1 MSSLGDATTDPVNS
15 DPVNSNPRKRR
26 VSPCDTVRHSADKS
40 RREQESRYIEDLA
53 ELLYANLS
61 HIDSLSVKPDKCR
74 TLRKTV
80 QQIQLIKRM
89 EQEKAAQA
97 QDEVQKSDISSSSQS
112 LIEKDSLGPLLLEAL
127 DGFFFV
133 VNGEGRIMFVSENVT
148 SYLGYNQEELMN
160 TSVYSILHLGDH
172 AEFVRN
178 LLPKSLV
185 NSVPWSKESTRQ
197 NSHTFNCRMLVRVP
211 EEADTG
217 SREARQQYEIM
228 QCFTV
233 SQPKSIKEEGD
244 DLQSCLIC
252 IARRLP
258 KPQHTPMSET
268 FITKQDT
275 TGKIISIDAS
285 SLRASGRVGWEDL
298 VRKCI
303 YAFFQPQER
312 GPSYAKQLLQEVLRN
327 GTAVSAYYRFS
338 LSDGTVLR
346 AQTKCKLCYTT
357 NVETQPIIMG
367 MYSMHRDQN
376 QTSSRQSLDSGP
388 SVPHS
393 DNCSITPAK
402 TSPSHNANSSI
413 SELDFNLSHGSFPHN
428 NGASNPSSLGS
439 LSGVRVGAC
448 GSVNQDSRTPQS
460 PKPSNTGAT
469 PTAPSFISPRVL
481 GSPKNP
487 FSPNIP
493 RVPSPARHPYPY
505 ANRNAYPC
513 PYPNPNPP
521 LHSLQA
527 LSEGNKV
534 SVSFSGTS
542 SAQNS
547 PVYQPLPEVV
557 EGAASD
563 CKELLLGKSGESLG
577 FKHIGSSLAPVS
589 GSERPTGTDSKTSQ
603 DINNAKLMQLL
614 TSSQEQ
620 SRPPEMDTGSKDS
633 LSLSPVMP
641 ATSARCHTLHTSS
654 LTERHK
660 ILHRLLQQEGS
671 PSDIPA
677 LLLPH
682 NRKEVTHCSQE
693 GDGSRRKDVKDHQ
706 LLRYL
711 LDKDE
716 PTNPSL
722 SLDDVTLKSERAGS
736 FGACTPGL
744 NKAPQ
749 DRLQQFTELDQLLPT
764 LEEAAQLPSNC
775 QPNVANNSLISRGER
790 REQLL
795 DPLHSNSVT
804 RTLQRLKSLPEL
816 DAGLRGQQF
825 SVSRT
830 GDQQPWSNTSRTG
843 RNEDGSCFSS
853 QMDELLCPPTSTE
866 GRNDEKALL
875 DQLVSFL
882 SAKDEVELVEIDKA
896 LGIDKLIQS
905 GELDR
910 LQNRALPQ
918 PYLLMEPKSAIY
930 QQGYLPGSPTCNV
943 PSSSSALIQ
952 QQQLTFSPVPSE
964 LASQGAYPTSMGLH
978 PRQGLVRLP
987 TVTNQL
993 RLQLQQK
1000 LQGQQMHQNRQ
1011 AAMGHLG
1018 GVGSMGIG
1026 LRAGMQQIPAQG
1038 PLNAQMVAQRQR
1050 EYISHQHRQRQM
1062 MQQRAL
1068 LMRQHVPPNTGAR
1081 LPCPPLLQ
1089 IPYPASYSTT
1099 SGNPPSSASQSTP
1112 LVPSADP
1119 QPNPCSSLHGSGT
1132 LNTGM
1137 LGNMGPQPR
1146 MGLMSQIQQNIL
1158 QYPTSALPQQGDPSV
1173 APSLS
1178 PSSPTLS
1185 TLVQPA
1191 QSPMMQQAPATPG
1204 YEAPEGKLWQRD
1216 PLGNSSVYTQAG
1228 QQQSGSLGMYNNMS
1242 ITVSMDSGPGTVSNL
1257 NQVSGQM
1264 HMGTMQLPSISSVHP
1279 EQVQQVQVFADV
1291 QCTVNV
1297 VGGDNYLNQ
1306 PGPMGSQKGQASGQ
1320 TPQAQQ
1326 KSLLQQLLTE

>member
-1 MSSLGDATTDPVNS
+1 MQGRLEPLGGPPSLGGRTVGSPVDAGIAAGGKSVTMSSLGDATTDPVNS

-896 LGIDKLIQS
+896 LGIDKLIQ
-905 GELDR
+905 
-910 LQNRALPQ
+910 
-918 PYLLMEPKSAIY
+918 
-930 QQGYLPGSPTCNV
+930 
-943 PSSSSALIQ
+943 
-952 QQQLTFSPVPSE
+952 
-964 LASQGAYPTSMGLH
+964 
-978 PRQGLVRLP
+978 
-987 TVTNQL
+987 
-993 RLQLQQK
+993 
-1000 LQGQQMHQNRQ
+1000 MHQNRQ